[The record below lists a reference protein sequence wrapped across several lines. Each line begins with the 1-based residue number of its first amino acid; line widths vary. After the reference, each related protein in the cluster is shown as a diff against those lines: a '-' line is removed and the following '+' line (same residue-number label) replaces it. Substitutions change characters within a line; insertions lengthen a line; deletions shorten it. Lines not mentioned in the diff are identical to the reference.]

1 MHGWSSTLAG
11 TYGLIMAPS
20 LAKMEKELFLKNL
33 GDTTERE
40 RFGKNIIIIYTHDRH
55 CKI

>member
-1 MHGWSSTLAG
+1 MAG